1 MPETRK
7 RDRDFNNSYNRE
19 NVKKFTGRL
28 GENLPPTLRNPQT
41 GKMHRVLYPPE
52 QIEKLKNMGT
62 SYSAART
69 VYNPR
74 TGWPRS
80 SLWGVP
86 TNNNVKNDPAYAA
99 YFEARRRHLGLPLE
113 ERYNRATYSPEASPR
128 RPPEASPRRPPGL
141 GGRRQSRRSRK
152 TRRNRH
158 K

>member
-1 MPETRK
+1 MSDTRK
-7 RDRDFNNSYNRE
+7 RGRDFNASYNHG

-28 GENLPPTLRNPQT
+28 GENLPPTLRNPHT
-41 GKMHRVLYPPE
+41 GKLHRVLYPPE
-52 QIEKLKNMGT
+52 QIEKLKDMGT

-80 SLWGVP
+80 SVWGVK
-86 TNNNVKNDPAYAA
+86 TNENVKNDPDYVA
-99 YFEARRRHLGLPLE
+99 YFAAKERHLDMPLD
-113 ERYNRATYSPEASPR
+113 ERYNRATYSPAASPK
-128 RPPEASPRRPPGL
+128 RPPGL
-141 GGRRQSRRSRK
+141 GGSRSRRSRSKK

>member
-1 MPETRK
+1 MSDTRK
-7 RDRDFNNSYNRE
+7 RGRNFNNSYNRD

-41 GKMHRVLYPPE
+41 GKLHRVLYPPE

-86 TNNNVKNDPAYAA
+86 TNNNVKNDPDYAA
-99 YFEARRRHLGLPLE
+99 YFAAKQRHLGLPVE
-113 ERYNRATYSPEASPR
+113 NRWNRLTYSPLSSPK
-128 RPPEASPRRPPGL
+128 RPPGL
-141 GGRRQSRRSRK
+141 GGRRLSRRR